1 MIIDHKPY
9 RVACNPPVNVI
20 TPSPFYVEDLQKI
33 GDDQMYLKST
43 LWAGFQRLLAYS
55 IVTEFILTPPSN
67 VAKTT
72 LNLPCVQE
80 IGKTAVI
87 GLQLQGEGTCEP
99 CGST

>member
-1 MIIDHKPY
+1 
-9 RVACNPPVNVI
+9 
-20 TPSPFYVEDLQKI
+20 
-33 GDDQMYLKST
+33 
-43 LWAGFQRLLAYS
+43 LAYS